1 MTEERKTRAL
11 YEHIER
17 RVVPY
22 VRVGRERWTQ
32 RAKRYFADQ
41 DRMVALLERA
51 AKGQGFVAPT
61 GPWRLGVTVTLAPAK
76 STGKMPKT
84 AGDLDNVVKAISD
97 AAQKAGI
104 VPDDCH
110 LVSIVA
116 GKQLGERDSVKF
128 TIWYYEDEQP

>member
-1 MTEERKTRAL
+1 MTEERKIRAL

-51 AKGQGFVAPT
+51 ARGQGFLAPT
-61 GPWRLGVTVTLAPAK
+61 GAWRLGVTVTLAPAK

-84 AGDLDNVVKAISD
+84 AGDLDNIVKAISD
-97 AAQKAGI
+97 AAQKSGV

-110 LVSIVA
+110 LASISA
-116 GKQLGERDSVKF
+116 RKQLGESDSVKF
-128 TIWYYEDEQP
+128 TLWYYEDEQP